1 MNEPKCNCES
11 RIRDAIQCEPS
22 GGHDYVDE
30 IIGLLRV
37 TQGQRD
43 DAERRLEAE
52 IMGANNLLKET
63 DLLRAE
69 LAKSPKLDKGSVLS
83 ITVE

>member
-37 TQGQRD
+37 TRGQRD
-43 DAERRLEAE
+43 DEERRRILAENRLEAE
-52 IMGANNLLKET
+52 IVGANNLLKET
-63 DLLRAE
+63 DRLRAE
-69 LAKSPKLDKGSVLS
+69 LAKSPNDRS
-83 ITVE
+83 